1 MFLADKIDLT
11 TLIITLVAVIFFVL
25 ILLVLLI
32 SRLKGKKDDLATGN
46 ININPKLFKTTLST
60 FFSAVGGTD
69 NVKKIELDEKEN
81 RLILHLENVDLAAN
95 LNSLTKFGLIKKEYF
110 DDKIF
115 LYFIDTKDFY
125 NSLFGK

>member
-81 RLILHLENVDLAAN
+81 RLIVHLENVDLAAN

>member
-1 MFLADKIDLT
+1 MFLANKIDLT

-46 ININPKLFKTTLST
+46 INVNPKLFKTTLST

-81 RLILHLENVDLAAN
+81 RLIVHLENVDLAAN

-115 LYFIDTKDFY
+115 LYFINTKDFY